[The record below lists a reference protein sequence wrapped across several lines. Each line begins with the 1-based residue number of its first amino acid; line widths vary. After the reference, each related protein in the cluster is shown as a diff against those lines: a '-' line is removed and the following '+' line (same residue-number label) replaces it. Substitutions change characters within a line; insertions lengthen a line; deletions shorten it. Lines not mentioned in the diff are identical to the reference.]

1 MEVNFR
7 KVGIDIWHQCR
18 TVLLEA
24 RAMEYMVVARRK
36 PKRKRVCAGNEAHPV
51 KVGLVTIL

>member
-1 MEVNFR
+1 MEASLL
-7 KVGIDIWHQCR
+7 KVVSDKWHQRR

-36 PKRKRVCAGNEAHPV
+36 PKRKRMRAGNEAHPV